1 MIRGYKKIISITG
14 IVFFLIFITA
24 LQISFINW
32 SFLNLNLF
40 FILVLYFV
48 LTKNNSKALIFAWLG
63 GILTGLNY
71 FSIFGVSCLVFLISA
86 VILIILYRIIF
97 LTLKLESV
105 FFMSV
110 TGILLYHFLDW
121 LVINTLALIKIGF
134 FEGLGFYL
142 FNYGI
147 ITELIITTLILLI
160 IFKFKIKNV

>member
-1 MIRGYKKIISITG
+1 MIRDYKKIISIAG
-14 IVFFLIFITA
+14 IVFFLIFVTT

-63 GILTGLNY
+63 GILTGLNH
-71 FSIFGVSCLVFLISA
+71 FSIFGVSCLIFLISA
-86 VILIILYRIIF
+86 VILIILYRIVF

-105 FFMSV
+105 FFMSI
-110 TGILLYHFLDW
+110 TGIVLYHFLNW
-121 LVINTLALIKIGF
+121 LIINTLALIKIGS
-134 FEGLGFYL
+134 FEGLGFHL

-147 ITELIITTLILLI
+147 LIELILTTLILLI